1 MNNVPD
7 RDFDP
12 DDNFAQSFHTPADDL
27 DEDAALEAVV
37 WQFLLLINPGDEDAA
52 LLQFNEA
59 REGLGSGTAPVDALR
74 DAIDWKAGFWIAERD
89 VGGLVEVLD
98 ELAARIGVRIDW
110 DTEDPSDAEFL
121 AGTDATSLLQ
131 RAFVQLREYHYTLW
145 TYETGA
151 DAFAGWIAHMR
162 DDEAVPMVAG
172 ALGFHARPGV

>member
-1 MNNVPD
+1 MHPD
-7 RDFDP
+7 FDNFDP
-12 DDNFAQSFHTPADDL
+12 DDNFAHSFSATPEDL
-27 DEDAALEAVV
+27 DEDAALEAVA

-59 REGLGSGTAPVDALR
+59 REALASGTAPVDALR

-121 AGTDATSLLQ
+121 TGTDATALLQ

-145 TYETGA
+145 TYETGE